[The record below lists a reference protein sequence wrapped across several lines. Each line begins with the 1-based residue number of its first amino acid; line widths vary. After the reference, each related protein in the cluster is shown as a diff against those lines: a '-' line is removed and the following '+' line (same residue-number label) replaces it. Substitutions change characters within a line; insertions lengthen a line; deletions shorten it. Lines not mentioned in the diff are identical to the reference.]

1 MENAALSRAREE
13 YALVENNYIEALRER
28 GLEFAPAYEDVDA
41 IAELR
46 HKLEAK
52 GVAVRNAGASLSY
65 GFLSK
70 ACVECT
76 GNNGSETF
84 STTFKCHRDCYFCF
98 NRNQVDYEKFFREG
112 CPWREGLER
121 SAIENDTLACIG
133 LTGGE
138 PLLDFESS
146 IEFLKEAKS
155 KFPDAHLRMY
165 TSGDLLTLEQA
176 QRLAQVG
183 LNEIRFSVKDD
194 DPPSRQDKVLSAMRL
209 AKDYIPSVMVEMPI
223 IPGSEDHVKALLKS
237 FDEIGIDGMNMLEF
251 CFPFSNWEDFRSRG
265 FKLKNPP
272 FEVMYDYGYSGGLA
286 VAGSELLILK
296 LMDWAID
303 EGIEI
308 GLHYCSLENKH
319 RSEIRQ
325 KDERARGLQACLTF
339 DEDDFFMKAGRV
351 FGEDVELA
359 RKVLSAAGCEDII
372 ESEKE
377 CSLTFPLEH
386 MDAVCDLVRA
396 DGSPIEPQVVYF
408 VYEVDDDGGFF
419 IDVAIEDAF

>member
-1 MENAALSRAREE
+1 
-13 YALVENNYIEALRER
+13 
-28 GLEFAPAYEDVDA
+28 
-41 IAELR
+41 
-46 HKLEAK
+46 
-52 GVAVRNAGASLSY
+52 
-65 GFLSK
+65 
-70 ACVECT
+70 
-76 GNNGSETF
+76 
-84 STTFKCHRDCYFCF
+84 
-98 NRNQVDYEKFFREG
+98 
-112 CPWREGLER
+112 
-121 SAIENDTLACIG
+121 
-133 LTGGE
+133 
-138 PLLDFESS
+138 
-146 IEFLKEAKS
+146 
-155 KFPDAHLRMY
+155 MY

-351 FGEDVELA
+351 FGEDVKLA

-386 MDAVCDLVRA
+386 MDVVCDLVRA